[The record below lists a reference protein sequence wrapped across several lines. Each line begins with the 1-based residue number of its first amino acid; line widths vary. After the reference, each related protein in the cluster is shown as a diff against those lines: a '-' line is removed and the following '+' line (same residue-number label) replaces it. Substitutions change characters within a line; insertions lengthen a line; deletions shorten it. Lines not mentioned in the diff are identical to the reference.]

1 MPASARRGRV
11 ALAAAVL
18 GVAVVGLVLGLSYY
32 REVVAPSKEW
42 VARIEGK
49 TILTTGQLARA
60 IVVRE
65 LASGSLSPE
74 SELGRAPFVLA
85 DERVELELMRTAA
98 PGMALDSAAAV
109 DAEVRERFQPRG
121 LPGDTTPDDEIDRL
135 FRESYLRFLTERGV
149 SDDEYRAS
157 IEAGLLRER
166 FVEAMGSIEA
176 LEEWL
181 ASQRAERSAEVR
193 VGSSQYAWV
202 LDEVR
207 TSRPVT
213 GLE

>member
-1 MPASARRGRV
+1 MAASARRGKF
-11 ALAAAVL
+11 ALAAAFL

-42 VARIEGK
+42 VARIEGT

-65 LASGSLSPE
+65 LASGNLSPE

-98 PGMALDSAAAV
+98 PGMGLDAAAAV
-109 DAEVRERFQPRG
+109 DAELRERFLPRG
-121 LPGDTTPDDEIDRL
+121 VPGDTSPDDEIDRM

-157 IEAGLLRER
+157 IEAGLLKER
-166 FVEAMGSIEA
+166 FAEAMGSIQA

-181 ASQRAERSAEVR
+181 ARRRAERSAEVR

-207 TSRPVT
+207 ASRPVT